1 MITLKDVANFIE
13 DGINA
18 NLNYPNVVARVWAG
32 VGRRLNP
39 VRQGNTVT
47 YFLTGSLRRPG
58 SSDSAL
64 RIEAG
69 TNNLLLELEV
79 PQKPPKTEATQTEP
93 ELRET
98 IDDQYVFP
106 QLVAEAVNTF
116 FQSVRTVTMVDG
128 AGKTFSLGF
137 TTGLNITGDVGRR
150 SPSGDYVMIEVYIE
164 MAYVEGGVNSRVSTL
179 AIDSEDNFIPY
190 QTKTVT
196 RAPTEQPDVYAGGT
210 AKQTLDTSATFG
222 ISFAAPVTEDFDAFD
237 GFLQDGKLNVA
248 HFIIESDG
256 TPHYHF
262 MKVHSV
268 QRDAANV
275 QNLGMS
281 VELVDAVLDIEFVDV
296 PDSYQVGRFEFSSSN
311 DYTLTFTPSA
321 SGLLAWRG
329 GVVPVTAGESVS
341 LALTARD
348 FSYDDAKDG
357 YFVYVVT
364 NVAMSVTGADMAVIK
379 EAG

>member
-32 VGRRLNP
+32 VGRRLKP

-79 PQKPPKTEATQTEP
+79 PQKPPKTEAMQTEP

-150 SPSGDYVMIEVYIE
+150 SPSGDYAMIEVYIE

-222 ISFAAPVTEDFDAFD
+222 ISFTAPVTEDFDAFD

-275 QNLGMS
+275 QNLPCS
-281 VELVDAVLDIEFVDV
+281 I
-296 PDSYQVGRFEFSSSN
+296 SSSW
-311 DYTLTFTPSA
+311 TSPTAIRSGASSSLPQTTTRSRSRRPRRGFWHGAAGSSPSRRGRA
-321 SGLLAWRG
+321 SLSRSRRG
-329 GVVPVTAGESVS
+329 ILPMTTRKTCTSS
-341 LALTARD
+341 
-348 FSYDDAKDG
+348 
-357 YFVYVVT
+357 
-364 NVAMSVTGADMAVIK
+364 MSSRMSP
-379 EAG
+379 